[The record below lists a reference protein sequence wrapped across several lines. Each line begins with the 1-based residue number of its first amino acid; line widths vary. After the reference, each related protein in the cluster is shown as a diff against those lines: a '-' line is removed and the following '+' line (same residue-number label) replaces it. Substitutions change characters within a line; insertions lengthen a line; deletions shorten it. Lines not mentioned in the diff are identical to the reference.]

1 MFKSLAIIAVCSAA
15 LLASVANAQ
24 SAEDKLFRE
33 FRAQPNDLARY
44 QYLVTAMP
52 QLSPTDQS
60 FAKQLLATDESE
72 LGLYNEAVRDFPFD
86 NRLPLKGALPK
97 PDQWLDGQ
105 FYNYKSPLV
114 SDADVIA
121 NPTRAVDA
129 ITRLAASRRIVLVDE
144 AHHVAQTREL
154 TLALLP
160 RLRALGY
167 NYFAP
172 EALTE
177 NGSTLTKRG
186 YPVAASGTE
195 YLREPLYGDI
205 LREAIRLGYTIVS
218 YDPVTETPDRD
229 TAQAN
234 NLYEKVFAKDP
245 NARLFVHAGYA
256 HIDKAKGNLYDSQP
270 LGMQLMKLTGFVP
283 LSIDQTQFRG
293 IGPIH
298 QEDIYHQL
306 IDGYRPREP
315 IVLKFETSG
324 GALWSSDPTKYDV
337 SVILPEQ
344 DEGQR
349 PAWLT
354 LDGQRHRWPISTD
367 LCAETVPC
375 VVEADYDNEPD
386 DAIAADRYTFLQPHT
401 SSKLY
406 LRPGAYRL
414 RAWDVHGKTLTA
426 QAIQV
431 PGR

>member
-1 MFKSLAIIAVCSAA
+1 VFKSIAIIAICSAA

-24 SAEDKLFRE
+24 SEDKLFRE

-44 QYLVTAMP
+44 EYLITVMP
-52 QLSPTDQS
+52 RLSATDQE
-60 FAKQLLATDESE
+60 FAKQLLATVESE
-72 LGLYNEAVRDFPFD
+72 LGLYTEAVHDFPFD
-86 NRLPLKGALPK
+86 NRLPYTKPLPK
-97 PDQWLDGQ
+97 PDQWPGIV
-105 FYNYKSPLV
+105 NYHATV
-114 SDADVIA
+114 AANVDVIA
-121 NPTRAVDA
+121 DYANAANSIVK
-129 ITRLAASRRIVLVDE
+129 LAADRRIVMVNE
-144 AHHVAQTREL
+144 AHHDTHTREL

-177 NGSTLTKRG
+177 SGAALTKRG
-186 YPVAASGTE
+186 YPIESSGTE
-195 YLREPLYGDI
+195 YIREPLYGDI
-205 LREAIRLGYTIVS
+205 LREAIQLGYTIVA
-218 YDPVTETPDRD
+218 YDPVTETADRD
-229 TAQAN
+229 ATQAQ

-245 NARLFVHAGYA
+245 NARLFIHCGYA
-256 HIDKAKGNLYDSQP
+256 HIDKTIGNLYGTQP
-270 LGMQLMKLTGFVP
+270 MAMQLMRLTSINP
-283 LSIDQTQFRG
+283 LSVDQTQFRDAK
-293 IGPIH
+293 PSLY
-298 QEDIYHQL
+298 DDTYHEL
-306 IDGYRPREP
+306 IKEYHPREA
-315 IVLKFETSG
+315 IVLKFSG
-324 GALWSSDPTKYDV
+324 SGAIWSSDPAKHDV
-337 SVILPEQ
+337 SVILPEES
-344 DEGQR
+344 DRQR
-349 PAWLT
+349 PPWLG

-367 LCAETVPC
+367 LCAETIPC